1 MDDDLYFVVRSREGQ
16 YSVWL
21 DGRNLP
27 AGWETVGDPAS
38 KQTCLQRMEKL
49 WTDMVPAGVR
59 EHLNQHSR
67 SEIDHAVR

>member
-1 MDDDLYFVVRSREGQ
+1 MDDDLYFVVRNSEGQ

-27 AGWETVGDPAS
+27 AGWETVGEPAS
-38 KQTCLQRMEKL
+38 KQACLQRIEQL
-49 WTDMVPAGVR
+49 WTDMVPASVR
-59 EHLNQHSR
+59 EHFNQHSG